1 MQFKR
6 SLRKNRRGVSPA
18 ISMVIITAVTAVL
31 VMVSGM
37 YALQVLQGQRATA
50 EFDAV
55 QKSVLAFDDAVRD
68 IAWEQGGS
76 RSIRFTNSYGN
87 MRLIDSVQSYEITL
101 SGFDYDDTLYEFT
114 TAAVKYQMPYG
125 YGLTG
130 IESSYILG
138 NESVAISTL
147 TDSLGQVLVREES
160 GLTSINL
167 NYRVRVSEVGSMEV
181 QGTIVNYVYIF
192 VLKLSSANS
201 TVGASDFD
209 LVCKNVGLETITRGP
224 FAVNGLNP
232 GVLVTL
238 DGDQSSFIPLNDGNS
253 FIFNIVIADV
263 GVSY

>member
-50 EFDAV
+50 EFSAV
-55 QKSVLAFDDAVRD
+55 QKSMLAFDDAVRD

-76 RSIRFTNSYGN
+76 RSIRFTNSYGG
-87 MRLIDSVQSYEITL
+87 MRLIDDAQSFKITVQGL
-101 SGFDYDDTLYEFT
+101 SGNFNHTFT
-114 TAAVKYQMPYG
+114 SAAVKYQMPYG

-138 NESVAISTL
+138 NETVAISKL

-160 GLTSINL
+160 GLTSISL
-167 NYRVRVSEVGSMEV
+167 NYRVRVSEVGSMEIN
-181 QGTIVNYVYIF
+181 GTTVNYVYIF
-192 VLKLSSANS
+192 VVKLSSGNS
-201 TVGASDFD
+201 TQGNGDFD
-209 LVCKNVGLETITRGP
+209 LLCKNVGLETTFYGP
-224 FAVNGLNP
+224 YTVNAPDP
-232 GVLVTL
+232 GVLVTS
-238 DGDQSSFIPLNDGNS
+238 DGEQSSFIPLTDGNT
-253 FIFNIVIADV
+253 FIFNIVTADV

>member
-31 VMVSGM
+31 VMVAGL
-37 YALQVLQGQRATA
+37 YALQVLQGQRAIA

-55 QKSVLAFDDAVRD
+55 QKSMLAFDDAVRD

-87 MRLIDSVQSYEITL
+87 MRLIDSVQSYEITVQGL
-101 SGFDYDDTLYEFT
+101 DGTFNHAFT

-138 NESVAISTL
+138 NESVAVSEL

-167 NYRVRVSEVGSMEV
+167 NYRVRVSEVGSMEID
-181 QGTIVNYVYIF
+181 GAIVNYVYIF
-192 VLKLSSANS
+192 VLKLSSVSS
-201 TVGASDFD
+201 TAGAGDFD
-209 LVCKNVGLETITRGP
+209 LVCRNVGLVTTSYGP
-224 FAVNGLNP
+224 YTVNAPDP

-238 DGDQSSFIPLNDGNS
+238 DGEQQSFIPLTEGNT
-253 FIFNIVIADV
+253 FIFNIVTAEV